1 VDFYKPFLDVVCI
14 DEFRDVQCARG
25 LQHFFKYSEMTPSSS
40 DSLMWNVLFVC
51 TGNVDRSPTAEAMV
65 KNTLGINAKS
75 AGTSYAATVPITPK
89 LINWADAIFVM
100 EDKHEEA
107 IVKLVPSSY
116 KKIRV
121 LDIPDIFYRD
131 QPELKKLLAQK
142 LKPYFNAPPEHPR
155 RNHNP

>member
-1 VDFYKPFLDVVCI
+1 
-14 DEFRDVQCARG
+14 
-25 LQHFFKYSEMTPSSS
+25 
-40 DSLMWNVLFVC
+40 MWNVLFVC